1 MAHTISERQI
11 RMFWRR
17 VGQEELRRTEP
28 QRRRATIEAKIAVAA
43 FNVRARSAHPVLAW
57 PTFRAAVLSERPF
70 LMVECVSC
78 GQIAC
83 VDLRKIG
90 YHLDASINALTPYL
104 KCMRCQPDPPSPRLF
119 GLRKC
124 RL

>member
-43 FNVRARSAHPVLAW
+43 FNGRARSAHPVLAW
-57 PTFRAAVLSERPF
+57 PTFRAAVP
-70 LMVECVSC
+70 V
-78 GQIAC
+78 G
-83 VDLRKIG
+83 
-90 YHLDASINALTPYL
+90 ASIFNGG
-104 KCMRCQPDPPSPRLF
+104 MRILRSDRLS
-119 GLRKC
+119 
-124 RL
+124 RLA